1 MKTYIG
7 TRDGQGT
14 AHVFVQTGNAMR
26 ALPLRL
32 DIANHSPTGFDWG
45 YAGSGPAQ
53 LALAILADALGN
65 DERADW
71 LHQAFKRDR
80 IATLLEDFNWQM
92 TVAEVLLWVEKN
104 RVEEQQE
111 RATP

>member
-32 DIANHSPTGFDWG
+32 DIANHSP
-45 YAGSGPAQ
+45 AGSTG
-53 LALAILADALGN
+53 
-65 DERADW
+65 
-71 LHQAFKRDR
+71 
-80 IATLLEDFNWQM
+80 
-92 TVAEVLLWVEKN
+92 
-104 RVEEQQE
+104 
-111 RATP
+111 ATPAAGRRSSRLQSLPTRSAMTSAPTGSIRPLSATGLRRYSRTSTGK